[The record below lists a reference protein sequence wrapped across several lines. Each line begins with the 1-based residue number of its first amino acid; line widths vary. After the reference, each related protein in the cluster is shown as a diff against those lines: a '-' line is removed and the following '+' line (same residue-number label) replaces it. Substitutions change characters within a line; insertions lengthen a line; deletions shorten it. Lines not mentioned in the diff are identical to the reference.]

1 MKKQNAATCVFSLFL
16 AVPVATFAGKNTD
29 LNPTLIRADKPALT
43 DDFDRKSLGKLWETK
58 KGAWKIADG
67 AIVGNEL
74 AADKHA
80 AVLNYK
86 VPNHNSAIR
95 LSFKL
100 GEAKMFHLSY
110 NKKRGHLF
118 RVIVTP
124 ERIILRTDKPGKKS
138 KVKPQVLA
146 RSNKKFDADAWHTL
160 LVEVKGTIVTV
171 KTDNGVVL
179 KGSHDSLDVA
189 KPGYRLILR
198 GKGLQVDDV
207 TVWKVK

>member
-1 MKKQNAATCVFSLFL
+1 MKNLTSLVAFAFVL
-16 AVPVATFAGKNTD
+16 AIPVVSFAGKNTE
-29 LNPTLIRADKPALT
+29 LKPTLIKADKPALA
-43 DDFDRKSLGKLWETK
+43 DDFSGKSLGKLWETK
-58 KGAWKIADG
+58 KGDWKIADG

-100 GEAKMFHLSY
+100 GEAKAFHLSY
-110 NKKRGHLF
+110 NKTRGHLF
-118 RVIVTP
+118 RIMVTP

-138 KVKPQVLA
+138 KVKPEVLA
-146 RSNKKFDADAWHTL
+146 RANKKFDAESWHTL
-160 LVEVKGTIVTV
+160 LVEVKGTTVTV

-179 KGSHDSLDVA
+179 KGSHDSLDVM

-198 GKGLQVDDV
+198 GKGLKVDDV
-207 TVWKVK
+207 TVWKAK